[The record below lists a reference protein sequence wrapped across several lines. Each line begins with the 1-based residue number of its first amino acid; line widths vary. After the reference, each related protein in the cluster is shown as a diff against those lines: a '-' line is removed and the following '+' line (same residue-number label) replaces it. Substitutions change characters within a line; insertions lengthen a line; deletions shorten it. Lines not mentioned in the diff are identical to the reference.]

1 MMVAKSW
8 LQYQLLSTDNKS
20 MIMKAVVDPEFK
32 SHQVC
37 FIEKERM
44 VFLFAFK
51 YFMYI
56 AVYGNFSN

>member
-1 MMVAKSW
+1 
-8 LQYQLLSTDNKS
+8 

-44 VFLFAFK
+44 IFLFAFK

-56 AVYGNFSN
+56 AVYGNVSN